1 MAFLKKISCTIKNA
15 IKYLHKA
22 QTPGGGWIGSW
33 GICIT
38 YATQFALESLS
49 LVGETYETSPHSRRA
64 CDFLLKKQRAD
75 GGWGESY
82 KVCVF
87 FLVGS
92 DFGESHF
99 LLQSLVS
106 WVLGWNMRIRKLY
119 RRVGQLCP
127 SCMRNILIL
136 NLSKR
141 EFNWLCQDNDL

>member
-1 MAFLKKISCTIKNA
+1 MAQKLSRTIKNA

-82 KVCVF
+82 KVCVHPCF
-87 FLVGS
+87 SWKVTWRN
-92 DFGESHF
+92 SH
-99 LLQSLVS
+99 SS
-106 WVLGWNMRIRKLY
+106 SKVL
-119 RRVGQLCP
+119 
-127 SCMRNILIL
+127 
-136 NLSKR
+136 
-141 EFNWLCQDNDL
+141 

>member
-1 MAFLKKISCTIKNA
+1 MAKKLSRTIKNA

-82 KVCVF
+82 KVCVHHVYF
-87 FLVGS
+87 FYKLEVT
-92 DFGESHF
+92 HI
-99 LLQSLVS
+99 LQK
-106 WVLGWNMRIRKLY
+106 VL
-119 RRVGQLCP
+119 
-127 SCMRNILIL
+127 
-136 NLSKR
+136 
-141 EFNWLCQDNDL
+141 